1 VAAVSDGYPKFP
13 KIPRLFRHLVVT
25 EKIDGTNALVH
36 VSREYLGTAL
46 MYDLE
51 GSLKGAEEKGVNV
64 IIDFSE
70 LDDAGEPKYEYHV
83 RAGSRTRWISP
94 SDDNFGFA
102 VWVRNNAT
110 KLAELGE
117 GNHYG
122 EWWGKGIQRGY
133 GQEGR
138 FFSLFNVGRWHD
150 PNAPW
155 AALEGSQPIPEV
167 PGLTTVPPLMGGVG
181 DWVVGAALQALAQ
194 QGSIAAPGFPNPE
207 GVVVFHTASNA
218 YYKATLDNDG
228 KPKTAVEP
236 AKPKLEVVQSVPESL
251 KQAQKR
257 LVA

>member
-1 VAAVSDGYPKFP
+1 MAAVSDGYPKFQ
-13 KIPRLFRHLVVT
+13 KIPRLFRPLVVT
-25 EKIDGTNALVH
+25 EKIDGTNALVS

-51 GSLKGAEEKGVNV
+51 GSLKGAEEKGVNIV
-64 IIDFSE
+64 IDFSE

-94 SDDNFGFA
+94 SEDNFGFA
-102 VWVRNNAT
+102 VWVRDNAT

-117 GNHYG
+117 GLHYG

-133 GQEGR
+133 GLDER
-138 FFSLFNVGRWHD
+138 RFSLFNVGRWYD
-150 PNAPW
+150 PNAGW
-155 AALEGSQPIPEV
+155 AQLEGSTEIPEV

-181 DWVVGAALQALAQ
+181 DWVVGTALQALAQ
-194 QGSIAAPGFPNPE
+194 QGSVAALGFPNPE

-228 KPKTAVEP
+228 RPKTQVQP
-236 AKPKLEVVQSVPESL
+236 AASKLQVVQSIPEDM
-251 KQAQKR
+251 KG
-257 LVA
+257 LVAI